1 MNSFIRI
8 HPADNVAVALS
19 PVAAGTVFE
28 GVTAQEEI
36 PQGHKMAL
44 RAIPAGQN
52 VVKYGFAIGHATEDI
67 APGAWVHVHNTKTN
81 LSEDG
86 DYTYDCQA
94 EAVTPVAPAT
104 FQGFVRAD
112 GRAAVRN
119 EIWVIPTVGC
129 VNGIAQKLCRD
140 NAHLVSG
147 SLEGLYAFPHPFG
160 CSQMGDDHAQTR
172 KLLAALARHPNAA
185 GVLVLSLGC
194 ENLTHEQFVEELGEY
209 DENRVKFLTCQDV
222 EDEFEA
228 GSRLLKELADYAKTF
243 ERRPVPVSELVIGMK
258 CGGSDG
264 LSGITANPAVGA
276 FSDLLIAQGGST
288 VLTEVPEMFGA
299 EGILMNRCVNR
310 EVFDKAVK
318 MITDFKHYFTSHG
331 QVVYENPSPGNK
343 RAVLPRWRTRAVAVC
358 KRAAAPPL

>member
-94 EAVTPVAPAT
+94 EAVTPIAPAT

-119 EIWVIPTVGC
+119 EIWVIPHRG
-129 VNGIAQKLCRD
+129 LCQRHC
-140 NAHLVSG
+140 AEAVPRQRASG
-147 SLEGLYAFPHPFG
+147 K
-160 CSQMGDDHAQTR
+160 R
-172 KLLAALARHPNAA
+172 KLGGLVCFPASVWMQPNGRRPCPNQKAA
-185 GVLVLSLGC
+185 GG
-194 ENLTHEQFVEELGEY
+194 
-209 DENRVKFLTCQDV
+209 
-222 EDEFEA
+222 
-228 GSRLLKELADYAKTF
+228 
-243 ERRPVPVSELVIGMK
+243 
-258 CGGSDG
+258 
-264 LSGITANPAVGA
+264 
-276 FSDLLIAQGGST
+276 
-288 VLTEVPEMFGA
+288 FGA
-299 EGILMNRCVNR
+299 
-310 EVFDKAVK
+310 
-318 MITDFKHYFTSHG
+318 S
-331 QVVYENPSPGNK
+331 S
-343 RAVLPRWRTRAVAVC
+343 
-358 KRAAAPPL
+358 